1 MDKNVIVGLAK
12 LGVGIVSGL
21 AAGYFMDGIVSREVS
36 KDSSKGIRKAIV
48 GLGAAATSL
57 AVSNFVGDSCSSM
70 VDDIMESIN
79 TYKEM
84 KALQEGTDD
93 GNA

>member
-1 MDKNVIVGLAK
+1 MDKNVIVGMAK

-57 AVSNFVGDSCSSM
+57 AVSDFVSNSCICM
-70 VDDIMESIN
+70 IDDIIGSIN
-79 TYKEM
+79 ICKEA
-84 KALQEGTDD
+84 KALREGTED